1 MTHPMTT
8 ETTDTSTSLSPGALC
23 SDIPQ
28 IPNSVSSHD
37 ACAGTASGEFCSVTC
52 VPGYKAQDSLLLVCR
67 NGRWHVR
74 GECIEEGVNVTEM
87 AATQILLHVNLDLEA
102 ADQSDGLQWAQQHL
116 DPLYWAFA
124 KTLNVHPAEL
134 RLQLFPSSGAPTVP
148 TGPDL
153 PDRRL
158 AQLLAFDVRLTLLLE
173 AMNVSHA
180 VQTTQ
185 VLEGLPIEPGMSLF
199 EQALKEE
206 LNATDDA
213 DGQLQR
219 VSFGS
224 LGNAEVLDRYFLPEA
239 LWRAGPWDSAAC
251 SCGDASDNAVETSEV
266 TCSRGSWLLCSGP
279 VESLAGPRP
288 ASERPCSQCPGQMMM
303 ASVWIPLAALGVGL
317 GCCMI
322 LGFCVARRCLKF
334 SSRMMPQQSFA
345 GKQNLQEVGVEA
357 TYHVEPGIRPMKSR
371 KSSGDEE
378 AGFLRRMRTM
388 KSTVTSKSAKTN
400 HTEKSGP
407 EMKAAKTKVV
417 WDLDVGQLSTML
429 MEKTRSLRSLR
440 DNGNARSSTSPSS
453 RDGARMSSFDLDMD
467 DMVSAHSMKSD
478 RSGRSGRPAS
488 PSSPSSRARR
498 QASGTSGTLLE
509 SPESPVARKDTE
521 ITVMQSSI

>member
-1 MTHPMTT
+1 M
-8 ETTDTSTSLSPGALC
+8 
-23 SDIPQ
+23 
-28 IPNSVSSHD
+28 
-37 ACAGTASGEFCSVTC
+37 
-52 VPGYKAQDSLLLVCR
+52 PGYNAQDSLLLLCL
-67 NGRWHVR
+67 NGRWQVR

-87 AATQILLHVNLDLEA
+87 AASQILLHVNLDLEA
-102 ADQSDGLQWAQQHL
+102 ADESDGLQWAQQHL

-134 RLQLFPSSGAPTVP
+134 RLQLLPSSSRAAV
-148 TGPDL
+148 PDL

-158 AQLLAFDVRLTLLLE
+158 AQVVLAFDVRLTLLLE
-173 AMNVSHA
+173 AMNISDA
-180 VQTTQ
+180 QQTTQ
-185 VLEGLPIEPGMSLF
+185 VLEGLPVEPGISLF

-206 LNATDDA
+206 LNVSSNA
-213 DGQLQR
+213 DGQLQQ

-239 LWRAGPWDSAAC
+239 LWLAGPWDSAAC
-251 SCGDASDNAVETSEV
+251 SCSGDADSAMETSEV

-288 ASERPCSQCPGQMMM
+288 SSERPCSQCPGQMMM
-303 ASVWIPLAALGVGL
+303 ASVWMPLAALGLGL
-317 GCCMI
+317 CCCMM
-322 LGFCVARRCLKF
+322 LGFWVARRCLKF

-345 GKQNLQEVGVEA
+345 GKQNLEEVGVEA
-357 TYHVEPGIRPMKSR
+357 AYHVEPGIRSMKSR

-378 AGFLRRMRTM
+378 AGFLSRMRTM
-388 KSTVTSKSAKTN
+388 QSTVTAKSAKTN
-400 HTEKSGP
+400 NTEKSGA

-440 DNGNARSSTSPSS
+440 DSGNVRSPTSPSS

-467 DMVSAHSMKSD
+467 DMVSAQSIRSD
-478 RSGRSGRPAS
+478 RSGRSGRSGRPTS
-488 PSSPSSRARR
+488 PSSPSRARR
-498 QASGTSGTLLE
+498 QASGTLL

-521 ITVMQSSI
+521 ITLMQSSI

>member
-1 MTHPMTT
+1 M
-8 ETTDTSTSLSPGALC
+8 
-23 SDIPQ
+23 
-28 IPNSVSSHD
+28 
-37 ACAGTASGEFCSVTC
+37 
-52 VPGYKAQDSLLLVCR
+52 PGYTAQDSLLLLCR
-67 NGRWHVR
+67 NGRWQVR

-87 AATQILLHVNLDLEA
+87 AAMQILLHVNLDLEA

-134 RLQLFPSSGAPTVP
+134 RVQLLPSSASGAVP
-148 TGPDL
+148 AVPDL

-158 AQLLAFDVRLTLLLE
+158 AEVVLAFDVRLTLLLE
-173 AMNVSHA
+173 AIDVPDA
-180 VQTTQ
+180 QQTTQ
-185 VLEGLPIEPGMSLF
+185 VLEGLPVEPGISLF

-206 LNATDDA
+206 LNVTSDA

-224 LGNAEVLDRYFLPEA
+224 PGNAEVLDRYFLPEA
-239 LWRAGPWDSAAC
+239 VWLAGPWDSAAC
-251 SCGDASDNAVETSEV
+251 SCSGDADSAMETSEV

-279 VESLAGPRP
+279 AESLAGPRP
-288 ASERPCSQCPGQMMM
+288 TSERPCSQCPGQMMM
-303 ASVWIPLAALGVGL
+303 ASVWMPLAALGMGL
-317 GCCMI
+317 CCCMM
-322 LGFCVARRCLKF
+322 LGFWVARRCLKF

-357 TYHVEPGIRPMKSR
+357 AYHVEPGIRSMKSR

-378 AGFLRRMRTM
+378 AGFLSRMRTM
-388 KSTVTSKSAKTN
+388 KSTVTAKSAKTN
-400 HTEKSGP
+400 NTEKSGA

-440 DNGNARSSTSPSS
+440 DSGNARSSTSPSS

-467 DMVSAHSMKSD
+467 DMVSAQSMKSD
-478 RSGRSGRPAS
+478 RSGRSGRPVS
-488 PSSPSSRARR
+488 PSSPSARR
-498 QASGTSGTLLE
+498 QASGTLLE
-509 SPESPVARKDTE
+509 SPESPVARKDF
-521 ITVMQSSI
+521 